1 MNLGLEQSQSLA
13 ERVETAAAE
22 CAEEVETVVFPGLH
36 ALSSVKQDLDSTKL
50 GTQNIYYADEGAF
63 TGEVSAAQ
71 VAELATYALVGHSE
85 RRHIFGETDETIARK
100 AAACIR
106 NDITPFVCI
115 GETQHEREEGE
126 TTQVLNDQIATNLTM
141 LTSQDVIDSVIAYEP
156 VWAIGTGNNARP
168 DDVEEAFTIIR
179 RAISETFG
187 EKTAEAVRVIYGG
200 SVSSDTAGAYLDLDS
215 VDGLLIGGASLNY
228 QEFNTIIKRAA
239 HGKQ

>member
-1 MNLGLEQSQSLA
+1 MNLGLEQSQALA
-13 ERVETAAAE
+13 ERVETTAAE
-22 CAEEVETVVFPGLH
+22 CAEAVETAVFPGLH
-36 ALSSVKQDLDSTKL
+36 ALSSVKPGLDSTML
-50 GTQNIYYADEGAF
+50 GAQNVYYSDEGAC

-71 VAELATYALVGHSE
+71 AAELVTYALVGHSE
-85 RRHIFGETDETIARK
+85 RRHIFGETNETIARK

-106 NDITPFVCI
+106 NDITPIVCI
-115 GETQHEREEGE
+115 GETQHEREENE

-141 LTSQDVIDSVIAYEP
+141 LTSQDVSDSVIAYEP

-168 DDVEEAFTIIR
+168 EDVKEALAIIR

-200 SVSSDTAGAYLDLDS
+200 SVGSDTAGAYLDLDP

-228 QEFNTIIKRAA
+228 QEFNTIIQRAA
-239 HGKQ
+239 HGK